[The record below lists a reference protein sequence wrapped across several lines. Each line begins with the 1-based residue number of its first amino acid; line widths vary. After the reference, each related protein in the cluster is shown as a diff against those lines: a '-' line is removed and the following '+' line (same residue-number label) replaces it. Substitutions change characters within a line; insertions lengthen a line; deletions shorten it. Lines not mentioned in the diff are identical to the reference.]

1 MQSTSVFGGIF
12 KVLDWFTRFSLAN
25 LLWVL
30 FNLPISFL
38 LLTIAITDDRGFI
51 LSTWILVAILTPFLF
66 FPATT
71 ALYGVVRQWVLNEND
86 ISIIPTFWKNYREN
100 YLKSMAGGLILT
112 PIWVIGVV
120 DTFFFIKKSFALSVV
135 LVIILWF
142 LFILTTYFFAV
153 IVHHDIK
160 LLKGLKQAFLFIIIN
175 PINSLF
181 IGLINIVILYMCI
194 MKFTFLIPFLMGSAI
209 AFLAFTSYYG
219 KYIKVKKVQD
229 S

>member
-1 MQSTSVFGGIF
+1 MHTTSVFGGIF

-38 LLTIAITDDRGFI
+38 LLTIAITDDKGFI
-51 LSTWILVAILTPFLF
+51 LSTWILVAILAPFVF

-71 ALYGVVRQWVLNEND
+71 ALYSVVRQWVLNEND
-86 ISIIPTFWKNYREN
+86 ISIIPTYWRNYKEN
-100 YLKSMAGGLILT
+100 YLKSLAGGLILV
-112 PIWVIGVV
+112 PLWVIGIV
-120 DTFFFIKKSFALSVV
+120 DAFFLIKKSFVLSLV
-135 LVIILWF
+135 LMMILWF
-142 LFILTTYFFAV
+142 LFIVTTYFFAV

-160 LLKGLKQAFLFIIIN
+160 LLKGLKQAILFMIIN
-175 PINSLF
+175 PINSLI
-181 IGLINIVILYMCI
+181 IGLINVIILYMCI

-209 AFLAFTSYYG
+209 AFLVFTSYYG